1 MFPDVHR
8 STIRKS
14 QDIDELDELLGKS
27 WYAYT
32 TEYYSAIQR
41 NALES
46 ALTRW
51 MKQEVSRKDK
61 STYFILR
68 QMCAI

>member
-32 TEYYSAIQR
+32 TEHYSAIKR

-51 MKQEVSRKDK
+51 MNQEVSQKDK